1 MANNMMQAGTNQM
14 AEKGIE
20 AVLGEELARGDVA
33 MESAGPV
40 LRHLLANDDASLFG
54 DDVVSRVRGMVAD
67 MAEQLLSCQAQ
78 AAGASEPD
86 EFIEERR
93 DVLAATLIENP
104 AILAHAHALAL
115 EWQLTERLQAR
126 AAIDPVLSPLL
137 QALIASKDPEVAAS
151 AMAMLAAQAR
161 FVQQQRRMELPLTE
175 LPGDLLHAALLTLRS
190 CAGEAEDRSAARA
203 EAHFRE
209 QFDESRSRLGLAS
222 RLVTAMGGGAMAAL
236 SVAHAGTA
244 IFLAALA
251 LASGQS
257 RSSAV
262 MATNE
267 RQLARFALS
276 LRAAGVKP
284 AAIEEQFALF
294 HPDVLLPDGFQDLR
308 ADRAAALLSMAAPV
322 LGN

>member
-1 MANNMMQAGTNQM
+1 MMQTGMNQVADM
-14 AEKGIE
+14 SIE
-20 AVLGEELARGDVA
+20 AVLAEELARGDVI

-40 LRHLLANDDASLFG
+40 LRHLLANDDTSLFG
-54 DDVVSRVRGMVAD
+54 DEVVARTRGMIGDLAD
-67 MAEQLLSCQAQ
+67 QLLAHQAL
-78 AAGASEPD
+78 AASTSD
-86 EFIEERR
+86 EDGFVAERR
-93 DVLAATLIENP
+93 DALAAMLIENP
-104 AILAHAHALAL
+104 AILAHVHALAL
-115 EWQLTERLQAR
+115 EWQLTDRFQAR

-137 QALIASKDPEVAAS
+137 QALIASKEPEVAAS

-161 FVQQQRRMELPLTE
+161 FIQQQRRMELPLAE
-175 LPGDLLHAALLTLRS
+175 LPGDLFHAALLTMRS
-190 CAGEAEDRSAARA
+190 CAGEAEDQSASQA
-203 EAHFRE
+203 EARFRE

-236 SVAHAGTA
+236 SVSHAGTA
-244 IFLAALA
+244 IFLTALG

-276 LRAAGVKP
+276 LRAAGLKP
-284 AAIEEQFALF
+284 AAVEEQFALF
-294 HPDVLLPDGFQDLR
+294 HPDVLLPQGFQHLR
-308 ADRAAALLSMAAPV
+308 ADRAAAMLSMAAPA